1 MWLVINYLL
10 DFADPCLNPSI
21 NFCSLVIMFYPKK
34 KSCSV
39 DLLKFWKYNF
49 LLVLLADAVRW
60 WRDSADRESVE
71 GFHIPVRGTQRGER
85 GYQTSSIMWESDTVR
100 WQMISWKRRH
110 TRTENSVRYKISL
123 PEMKLP
129 SPRTDPSSSASP
141 GLNRRAHWAVSA
153 VSLASQ
159 AFLFPNLTLSSAWK
173 IVLSWTRINVFYLVC
188 YFFS

>member
-1 MWLVINYLL
+1 
-10 DFADPCLNPSI
+10 
-21 NFCSLVIMFYPKK
+21 MFYPKK

-71 GFHIPVRGTQRGER
+71 GFHIPVRGTQRGEVTRHPQSCEKVTRFDDRWYPGR
-85 GYQTSSIMWESDTVR
+85 GVIREQNNGE
-100 WQMISWKRRH
+100 
-110 TRTENSVRYKISL
+110 ENSVRYKISL

-159 AFLFPNLTLSSAWK
+159 AFLFPNLTLSSIQCMK
-173 IVLSWTRINVFYLVC
+173 ILLLWIESE
-188 YFFS
+188 